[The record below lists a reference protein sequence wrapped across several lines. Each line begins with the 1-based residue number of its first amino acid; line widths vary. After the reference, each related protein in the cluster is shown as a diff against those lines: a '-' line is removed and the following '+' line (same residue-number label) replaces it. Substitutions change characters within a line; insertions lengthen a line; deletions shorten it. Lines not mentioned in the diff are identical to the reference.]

1 MSADVRIVLTKE
13 AYKELQDFAM
23 KYLRNHSCDYGFKL
37 LKHSD
42 IKYEGEQFVYLGWD
56 HVKWYGTEAEAIE
69 RGLYHLKEK
78 DLSYR
83 FSYLGD
89 AYDDFVEHCHEGK
102 KDHDGRL
109 PYVDVERHFI
119 DTDIIHEI
127 NLESSI
133 KEYDTLEK

>member
-1 MSADVRIVLTKE
+1 MSADVRIVLT
-13 AYKELQDFAM
+13 
-23 KYLRNHSCDYGFKL
+23 
-37 LKHSD
+37 
-42 IKYEGEQFVYLGWD
+42 GE
-56 HVKWYGTEAEAIE
+56 
-69 RGLYHLKEK
+69 
-78 DLSYR
+78 
-83 FSYLGD
+83 
-89 AYDDFVEHCHEGK
+89 AYDDYEERSHEGK